1 MFLTEI
7 KYMQLIN
14 DRLDIAIAI
23 DADGVHIGQD
33 DMPAQKARQI
43 LGEEKIIGVS
53 ASTIEEAK
61 KAEAD
66 GADYIGTGAVFP
78 TATKDDAPSIT
89 KDDLNEIT
97 SSISIPTVAIGGITL
112 ENAHELKDTGIAG
125 FSVVSAIM
133 SAENPK
139 EASEKLGTSAIKY
152 FDLKQFRTTG
162 YRFDFN
168 KMLDDKGNTAVY
180 LFYSYVRICS
190 IYRKLNLSQKDI
202 DELVKTKKN

>member
-1 MFLTEI
+1 MKGGTSIVQIREKTASTKDFYELALKVKEI
-7 KYMQLIN
+7 THKYDVPLLIN

-23 DADGVHIGQD
+23 DADGVHIGQE
-33 DMPAQKARQI
+33 DMPAQKAREI

-139 EASEKLGTSAIKY
+139 EASEKLREI
-152 FDLKQFRTTG
+152 
-162 YRFDFN
+162 FN
-168 KMLDDKGNTAVY
+168 
-180 LFYSYVRICS
+180 S
-190 IYRKLNLSQKDI
+190 
-202 DELVKTKKN
+202 

>member
-1 MFLTEI
+1 
-7 KYMQLIN
+7 
-14 DRLDIAIAI
+14 
-23 DADGVHIGQD
+23 
-33 DMPAQKARQI
+33 MPARKAREI

-112 ENAHELKDTGIAG
+112 ENAHL
-125 FSVVSAIM
+125 
-133 SAENPK
+133 
-139 EASEKLGTSAIKY
+139 
-152 FDLKQFRTTG
+152 QFQI
-162 YRFDFN
+162 RF
-168 KMLDDKGNTAVY
+168 
-180 LFYSYVRICS
+180 
-190 IYRKLNLSQKDI
+190 
-202 DELVKTKKN
+202 